1 MWDGFFCGLKKVGS
15 MPAVEENIWRSAAKG
30 GAQQAHCTV
39 MPSFVAQAASMELSK
54 SRWSVGAIHATK
66 EATVGIGCVVV
77 LATGALWRSN
87 QTEGFDLGVLKT
99 HSPVPLS
106 SERLDTR
113 GRYRQATLKD
123 KSGLMPKHTEA
134 HRCTTVGRKPKQK
147 TREGNNSN

>member
-1 MWDGFFCGLKKVGS
+1 V
-15 MPAVEENIWRSAAKG
+15 ANG
-30 GAQQAHCTV
+30 GAQQSALHGNAFLRGSCRV
-39 MPSFVAQAASMELSK
+39 DGIEQEPVV
-54 SRWSVGAIHATK
+54 SRAIHATK

-87 QTEGFDLGVLKT
+87 QTEVFDLGVLKT

>member
-1 MWDGFFCGLKKVGS
+1 
-15 MPAVEENIWRSAAKG
+15 
-30 GAQQAHCTV
+30 
-39 MPSFVAQAASMELSK
+39 MPSFVAHAASVELSK
-54 SRWSVGAIHATK
+54 SRWSVGQSMQPRKPLLAS
-66 EATVGIGCVVV
+66 VVSSWS
-77 LATGALWRSN
+77 TGALWRSN

-123 KSGLMPKHTEA
+123 KSGLMRKHTEA

-147 TREGNNSN
+147 TREEITQIYH